1 MKERLEEARRKEE
14 RLRKIEAVRANRKRK
29 LEEMISED
37 MDEAEFLPDDNS
49 GGGGEDAMLPQT
61 KVLLDKLMGK
71 QRQRIDVELEEP
83 DCTKIYYTSRTH
95 SQLSQLVSE
104 LRKTPLYEKTRFVAL
119 GSRRNLCINHELRN
133 KAGGDLDE
141 ACRDLV
147 NNKQGKGC
155 PFLPSHDEMSKM
167 LDFRDHVLAAPKDI
181 EDLVTLGEELKICP
195 YYGSR
200 QAIKQSEVVTLPY
213 NLLLQK
219 SAREALDINLHDQ
232 VVVIDEAHNLI
243 DTVLSIHS
251 VTLSTTTLET
261 CLGQLA
267 IYVTKFRKRLAS
279 KHLIHL
285 KRLVAFLSAL
295 ENFCLDWQSADATKN
310 EEMLSI
316 AGVAES
322 LGQKVDGINLL
333 EIEQYLKES
342 KIARKISGYN
352 DKLAEDQV
360 KNGDTKFTKSR
371 RTTNPPLHAVQ
382 AFLLVLMN
390 SDEDGRV
397 HLSKSVIDGKVVVTL
412 CYQLLNPS
420 PSFQEV
426 VDEARAV
433 VLAGGTMEPISDF
446 RTQLFPRLL
455 ENRFATFSC
464 GHVVAKENL
473 TALAVSRGPKGG
485 DLSFKYSS
493 RGDKGMASELGQAL
507 LNFLSLVPDGMVVF
521 MPSYAFLNQLKE

>member
-1 MKERLEEARRKEE
+1 
-14 RLRKIEAVRANRKRK
+14 
-29 LEEMISED
+29 
-37 MDEAEFLPDDNS
+37 
-49 GGGGEDAMLPQT
+49 
-61 KVLLDKLMGK
+61 
-71 QRQRIDVELEEP
+71 
-83 DCTKIYYTSRTH
+83 
-95 SQLSQLVSE
+95 
-104 LRKTPLYEKTRFVAL
+104 
-119 GSRRNLCINHELRN
+119 
-133 KAGGDLDE
+133 
-141 ACRDLV
+141 
-147 NNKQGKGC
+147 
-155 PFLPSHDEMSKM
+155 
-167 LDFRDHVLAAPKDI
+167 
-181 EDLVTLGEELKICP
+181 
-195 YYGSR
+195 
-200 QAIKQSEVVTLPY
+200 
-213 NLLLQK
+213 
-219 SAREALDINLHDQ
+219 
-232 VVVIDEAHNLI
+232 
-243 DTVLSIHS
+243 
-251 VTLSTTTLET
+251 
-261 CLGQLA
+261 
-267 IYVTKFRKRLAS
+267 
-279 KHLIHL
+279 
-285 KRLVAFLSAL
+285 
-295 ENFCLDWQSADATKN
+295 
-310 EEMLSI
+310 MLSI

-521 MPSYAFLNQLKE
+521 MPSYAFLNQLKEI